1 MSTVKR
7 FIKYFFRPK
16 KDSDSILTFFV
27 YGLLLISL
35 VYITSASINTST
47 TVGSTFRNIVKQ
59 VFIVVSSLMLFN
71 FFSNFFDGK
80 RCRKNIIIYL
90 VLELLLLI
98 TAYVYCKL
106 TGDINGNYSWITIN
120 LGLFQFGIQP
130 SEFAKT
136 FIVLSNACLL
146 GDRKFKN
153 IDSQWQMIKFPLF
166 FLLAYFGIII
176 FLQKDAGSGLIVWM
190 IGCICFLFTSNK
202 KLRGLRLLLVFLA
215 FLAIGAYFYCL
226 LTESGRAIL
235 EKVSTTFSARF
246 SAVTDP
252 SYNNDATREIF
263 YSLLGISNGNIF
275 GVGLGNSVQKFGYL
289 VSSDA
294 DYIFAV
300 IVEECGILGILSI
313 FVPYIFIISRLL
325 YYSKRVTKEF
335 DKIILLGTVVYL
347 SIHFFF
353 NVGGVSGLV
362 PLTGVPLLL
371 VSRGGSATF
380 SIMVLL
386 GICQNRIANYYA
398 EKKAK
403 SGFID

>member
-1 MSTVKR
+1 MAAIKR
-7 FIKYFFRPK
+7 FIGYFFRTK
-16 KDSDSILTFFV
+16 KGSDSVLTFFI
-27 YGLLLISL
+27 YCLLLVSL
-35 VYITSASINTST
+35 IYITSASINTAT
-47 TVGSTFRNIVKQ
+47 TVGSTLRNILKQ
-59 VFIVVSSLMLFN
+59 VLIVVSSLLLFN

-80 RCRKNIIIYL
+80 RCRKLILLYL
-90 VLELLLLI
+90 MAELLLLVA
-98 TAYVYCKL
+98 AYVFCKVN
-106 TGDINGNYSWITIN
+106 GDINGNYSWITIN
-120 LGLFQFGIQP
+120 LGSFQFGIQP
-130 SEFAKT
+130 SEFAKA

-146 GDRKFKN
+146 ADRKFKN
-153 IDSQWQMIKFPLF
+153 VNSIWTMIKFPLF
-166 FLLAYFGIII
+166 FLLSYFLIILL
-176 FLQKDAGSGLIVWM
+176 LQKDAGSALIAWM
-190 IGCICFLFTSNK
+190 IGCICFLFISNR
-202 KLRGLRLLLVFLA
+202 KLAKLRLLLVLLA
-215 FLAIGAYFYCL
+215 FMAIGAYFYCL
-226 LTESGRAIL
+226 LTESGRVIL
-235 EKVSTTFSARF
+235 AKISTTFSARF

-252 SYNNDATREIF
+252 DYNNDATREIF

-300 IVEECGILGILSI
+300 IVEECGIIGILSI
-313 FVPYIFIISRLL
+313 FVPYIFIISRLI
-325 YYSKRVTKEF
+325 YFSKKMSKEF

-347 SIHFFF
+347 AIHFFL

-398 EKKAK
+398 EKKAN
-403 SGFID
+403 SVFID